1 MALSTIIVTDST
13 CDIPDALIERYG
25 ILVIPQLIHW
35 DGQVL
40 RDRVDL
46 QTDAFYRR
54 LATRGEFPFTSQ
66 PEVQDLVKIY
76 RKAIAQGARQIVVA
90 TVSSAISK
98 TYQAAC
104 EAAEVVKEPVL
115 VVDTKGLSMG
125 LGWQVLAA
133 ARLGVTG
140 GEAREMVEK
149 MDQVRRSLSMIVYLD
164 TFEYLRRGGRVG
176 NVAWLAGALLDIK
189 PLIYIN
195 HASGQVES
203 YARVRT
209 RTRAIEA
216 LYAGFFAGI
225 DSRKPLRMAVLHGGA
240 PEEARRLAERIQ
252 QEHSPAEL
260 FVQTTGPVLGIHTGP
275 KALALCGYTED

>member
-1 MALSTIIVTDST
+1 MSFSTALVTDST
-13 CDIPDALIERYG
+13 CDLPAALIERYG
-25 ILVIPQLIHW
+25 IFVVPQVIHW
-35 DGQVL
+35 GSQVL

-46 QTDAFYRR
+46 QPEAFNRR
-54 LATRGEFPFTSQ
+54 LEARGELPFTSE
-66 PEVQDLVKIY
+66 PAVQALVKTY
-76 RKAIAQGARQIVVA
+76 QKAITLGAERIVVA

-98 TYQAAC
+98 TYRVAC
-104 EAAEVVKEPVL
+104 EAAAGVTAPVL
-115 VVDTKGLSMG
+115 VIDSKALSMG

-140 GEAREMVEK
+140 GSARAMLEK
-149 MDQVRRSLSMIVYLD
+149 MDRVRHSLSTLVCLD

-176 NVAWLAGALLDIK
+176 NASWLAGALLDIK

-195 HASGQVES
+195 HTSGQVES
-203 YARVRT
+203 YARIRT

-216 LYAGFFAGI
+216 LYTGFFTGI
-225 DSRKPLRMAVLHGGA
+225 DSRKPLRIAVLHGGA

-252 QEHSPAEL
+252 REHSPAEL
-260 FVQTTGPVLGIHTGP
+260 LVQTTGPVLGVHTGP